1 MKPRLILDCDEV
13 ILAFAQPFARW
24 LAATHAIELRFDSF
38 ALVGNM
44 RHEADGRP
52 VEPAR
57 FPALLDDFF
66 ARGQGWQ
73 APLDGVVAALGRLA
87 GFADL
92 VVLTNIPEVHRD
104 RRIAILRDHGLPL
117 EVIAN
122 DGPKGRVVAHLA
134 EGRPAAVFVDDLP
147 PHHESAARHAPDV
160 GRLHMV
166 GDRTLRGLIP
176 AAPHAHARID
186 DWGPAEDW
194 IRRWLERGETHAD

>member
-1 MKPRLILDCDEV
+1 MKPLLILDCDEV
-13 ILAFAQPFARW
+13 ILAFAQPFSAW
-24 LAATHAIELRFDSF
+24 LAHTQDIELRFDSF

-44 RHEADGRP
+44 RHRADGRP

-73 APLDGVVAALGRLA
+73 APLEGVVTALGNLGA
-87 GFADL
+87 AADL
-92 VVLTNIPEVHRD
+92 IVLTNIPQAHRD
-104 RRIAILRDHGLPL
+104 TRVQMLRDHGLHL
-117 EVIAN
+117 DVVAN
-122 DGPKGRVVAHLA
+122 DGPKGRVVKRLA

-147 PHHESAARHAPDV
+147 PHHESAARHAPAV

-166 GDRTLRGLIP
+166 GDATLRGLIP

-186 DWGPAEDW
+186 EWGSAEGW
-194 IRRWLERGETHAD
+194 IRRWLEGETNER